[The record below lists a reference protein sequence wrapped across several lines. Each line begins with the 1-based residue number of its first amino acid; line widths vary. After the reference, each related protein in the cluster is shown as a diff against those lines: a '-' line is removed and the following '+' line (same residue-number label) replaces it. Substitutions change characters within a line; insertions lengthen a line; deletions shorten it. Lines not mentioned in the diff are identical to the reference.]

1 MPSPRPSRRWW
12 RSVVTRTRTVKRRWQ
27 YGVDGAGHQNL
38 TFARRLT
45 PLPDATSTI
54 SFDNGSG
61 VVIGDRGEI
70 LTLFHVVRG
79 AAELTVRAAG
89 RQSFGAE
96 IIAADPR
103 SDLAVIV
110 PVPSD
115 EAEPPKLKPIKI
127 GDSGQLRKGAFLI
140 ALGNSFNAALDGTP
154 SASWGILSNIARKLD
169 FGQEDSGPP
178 TKTPLGLA
186 AFPTLL
192 QLDTKLNLGMS
203 GGAVINLKGE
213 LVGIT
218 TMASSPAGFDALAG
232 YAVPMDRI
240 TRRAIATLKEGKEV
254 EYGLLGIRADPK
266 RTNFVGEVQPDS
278 PAALGQLQI
287 HDQIVAVNGI
297 PVTDFESL
305 ILAVNAYPAGEA
317 VRLRIDRDGES
328 LERTIVLAKLR
339 VDGVDGEV
347 IATNRPK
354 PWRGLRVEY
363 GSTKD
368 PRSALRLASRL
379 FPASWSW
386 RF

>member
-1 MPSPRPSRRWW
+1 M
-12 RSVVTRTRTVKRRWQ
+12 
-27 YGVDGAGHQNL
+27 
-38 TFARRLT
+38 
-45 PLPDATSTI
+45 I

-89 RQSFGAE
+89 RQSFDAE

-110 PVPSD
+110 PVLSD
-115 EAEPPKLKPIKI
+115 EADLPKLKPIKI

-154 SASWGILSNIARKLD
+154 RQAGESCRTSPASSSSE
-169 FGQEDSGPP
+169 Q
-178 TKTPLGLA
+178 KTPVRRPSA
-186 AFPTLL
+186 AGSGGDFPLCL

-240 TRRAIATLKEGKEV
+240 TGAR
-254 EYGLLGIRADPK
+254 
-266 RTNFVGEVQPDS
+266 S
-278 PAALGQLQI
+278 P
-287 HDQIVAVNGI
+287 
-297 PVTDFESL
+297 
-305 ILAVNAYPAGEA
+305 
-317 VRLRIDRDGES
+317 R
-328 LERTIVLAKLR
+328 
-339 VDGVDGEV
+339 
-347 IATNRPK
+347 
-354 PWRGLRVEY
+354 
-363 GSTKD
+363 
-368 PRSALRLASRL
+368 
-379 FPASWSW
+379 
-386 RF
+386 